1 MFLNFM
7 KFHKK
12 VLIFVV
18 MEWLIMTQS
27 IFKGWIKEHLLV
39 TKFKRKV
46 RGWFVPS
53 VGAGSGVNIAHEKWL
68 SCLCNGSQVLE

>member
-46 RGWFVPS
+46 RG
-53 VGAGSGVNIAHEKWL
+53 
-68 SCLCNGSQVLE
+68 